1 MFFTGP
7 IRHGSMAA
15 NCGVFATGGTMVL
28 LTHDG
33 PIFLFFWRCGV
44 FATGGTMVVLT
55 HDGPIFLFFGG
66 QVSECDFT
74 LWTLLMGDR
83 ERVEAESLWKC
94 RGGCLCK

>member
-33 PIFLFFWRCGV
+33 PIFL
-44 FATGGTMVVLT
+44 
-55 HDGPIFLFFGG
+55 LFGRSSVRMCF
-66 QVSECDFT
+66 FT

-83 ERVEAESLWKC
+83 ERVGSRIFVEV
-94 RGGCLCK
+94 